1 MKTLPFA
8 LLLCMA
14 AVATG
19 QQAYDL
25 PPPPGSHPAQAG
37 RHERAAY
44 ERVATPHAYRPAPG
58 KRPYHVDDRYA
69 AVAPA
74 IGAIACSPGCAAC
87 LHAESRSGSKVHH
100 LLEAAR
106 HLEAAGYKDQAV
118 EVRQKA
124 HEQQQA
130 HLRHR
135 IDQKL
140 AEIEMLKAEIA
151 RLESHDHAHRQ
162 VQIDVKLLELA
173 EATANGELQ
182 LECLDEAA
190 FLTSKN
196 LKFVGATEASDN
208 VASAIEKLRVCG
220 SVKVL
225 AEPSLVT
232 VSGRPAFF
240 RTGEGAPHP
249 QRGPDGSLVL
259 GGNCAG
265 VQVDMLPLILADDKV
280 RLEFK
285 FRLRQP
291 GEPMPDV
298 PDGKTNPRWR
308 VVEIDTGAEIETGKT
323 LIIRSLLPGMESETD
338 SGRKPQFL
346 LLLTPKILA
355 PGEIPKTARADADK
369 EPAPPPQPPQPLQI
383 TR

>member
-1 MKTLPFA
+1 
-8 LLLCMA
+8 MA
-14 AVATG
+14 AVAAG

-37 RHERAAY
+37 RHDRAGH
-44 ERVATPHAYRPAPG
+44 ERVATPYAYRRAPG
-58 KRPYHVDDRYA
+58 NRPYHVDDRYA
-69 AVAPA
+69 AAAAP
-74 IGAIACSPGCAAC
+74 IGTVACSPGCADC
-87 LHAESRSGSKVHH
+87 LYPESHAASKAHH
-100 LLEAAR
+100 LREAAK
-106 HLEAAGYKDQAV
+106 HLEAAGYKEQAA

-130 HLRHR
+130 HKRHR
-135 IDQKL
+135 IDQML
-140 AEIEMLKAEIA
+140 IQIEMLKAEIA
-151 RLESHDHAHRQ
+151 RLESQDHAQRQ
-162 VQIDVKLLELA
+162 VQIDVKLLEMA
-173 EATANGELQ
+173 EATADGELQ

-196 LKFVGATEASDN
+196 LTFVGATEESHK

-220 SVKVL
+220 SVKVF

-285 FRLRQP
+285 FSLRQP
-291 GEPMPDV
+291 SESQPIAA
-298 PDGKTNPRWR
+298 DGKTKLTCRE
-308 VVEIDTGAEIETGKT
+308 VQIDTGAEIEAGKT

-338 SGRKPQFL
+338 TGRKQFL

-355 PGEIPKTARADADK
+355 PEEIPKTARANAAK
-369 EPAPPPQPPQPLQI
+369 EPAPRPHPPQPLQI